1 MSRDHRAVSLLRET
15 SATPRLEPDVT
26 QAILDALHDV
36 MTSPWIY
43 LVLFAL
49 AMLDG
54 FFPVVPA
61 ETSVITAGVFAA
73 ATGAPDL
80 LPVIVVAALGAFA
93 GDHISYAIGRT
104 TNDRLRNGRRSRKAF
119 AWAERALA
127 ERGGLVLVVARYI
140 PGGRTACTLTMG
152 AVAYPRRSFALF
164 DAVAA
169 VSWAVYSGLIGYVG
183 GAAFENDPIKGLLLG
198 LGIALTIT
206 AVVEV
211 VRYLRHRRT
220 APEAETQLVA
230 SRD

>member
-1 MSRDHRAVSLLRET
+1 M
-15 SATPRLEPDVT
+15 T
-26 QAILDALHDV
+26 QAILDAIHQV

-43 LVLFAL
+43 LALFAL

-54 FFPVVPA
+54 FFPIVPA

-73 ATGAPDL
+73 STGAPNL
-80 LPVIVVAALGAFA
+80 WLVIAVAALGAFA

-104 TNDRLRNGRRSRKAF
+104 TNSRLRGGRRSGKAI
-119 AWAERALA
+119 AWAERALH

-164 DAVAA
+164 DALAT
-169 VSWAVYSGLIGYVG
+169 VSWAIYSGLIGYVG

-211 VRYLRHRRT
+211 VRFTRRRRT
-220 APEAETQLVA
+220 EGRHERTAVRTG
-230 SRD
+230 D

>member
-1 MSRDHRAVSLLRET
+1 M
-15 SATPRLEPDVT
+15 T
-26 QAILDALHDV
+26 QTILDLLHDV

-43 LVLFAL
+43 LALFAVAL
-49 AMLDG
+49 LDG

-61 ETSVITAGVFAA
+61 ETAVITAGVFAA

-80 LPVIVVAALGAFA
+80 PLVIVVAALGAFV
-93 GDHISYAIGRT
+93 GDHVSYLIGRT
-104 TNDRLRNGRRSRKAF
+104 ANGRLRNGRRSRKAF
-119 AWAERALA
+119 AWAEKALA

-198 LGIALTIT
+198 LGIAVTVT
-206 AVVEV
+206 VVVEV
-211 VRYLRHRRT
+211 VRHLRRRG
-220 APEAETQLVA
+220 AVAEPESALA
-230 SRD
+230 GSRD

>member
-1 MSRDHRAVSLLRET
+1 M
-15 SATPRLEPDVT
+15 T
-26 QAILDALHDV
+26 QAILDAV
-36 MTSPWIY
+36 QQAMTSPWIY
-43 LVLFAL
+43 LALFAL

-73 ATGAPDL
+73 STGAPDIV
-80 LPVIVVAALGAFA
+80 PVIVVAALGAFV

-104 TNDRLRNGRRSRKAF
+104 TNDRLRNGRRSGKAI

-152 AVAYPRRSFALF
+152 AVAYPRRSFAFF

-169 VSWAVYSGLIGYVG
+169 SSWAVYSGLIGYLG
-183 GAAFENDPIKGLLLG
+183 GAAFEHDPIKGLLFG
-198 LGIALTIT
+198 LGIAVSIT
-206 AVVEV
+206 VVVEV
-211 VRYLRHRRT
+211 VRHLRRRDAAEPQP
-220 APEAETQLVA
+220 APELVR
-230 SRD
+230 SGD

>member
-1 MSRDHRAVSLLRET
+1 VAQT
-15 SATPRLEPDVT
+15 
-26 QAILDALHDV
+26 ILDALHDV
-36 MTSPWIY
+36 MSSPWVY
-43 LVLFAL
+43 LALFAL

-73 ATGAPDL
+73 ATGAPNL
-80 LPVIVVAALGAFA
+80 ALVIVAAALGAFA
-93 GDHISYAIGRT
+93 GDHVSYAIGRT

-119 AWAERALA
+119 GWAERALA

-140 PGGRTACTLTMG
+140 PGGRTACTITIG

-169 VSWAVYSGLIGYVG
+169 GSWAIYSGLIGYVG

-206 AVVEV
+206 AVVEI
-211 VRYLRHRRT
+211 VRHVRRRRT
-220 APEAETQLVA
+220 VQEPEPVLVA
-230 SRD
+230 SND

>member
-1 MSRDHRAVSLLRET
+1 MT
-15 SATPRLEPDVT
+15 VT
-26 QAILDALHDV
+26 QAILDTLREV

-43 LVLFAL
+43 PALLAL

-61 ETSVITAGVFAA
+61 ETSIITAGVFAA
-73 ATGAPDL
+73 STSAPHL
-80 LPVIVVAALGAFA
+80 ALVITVAALGAFA
-93 GDHISYAIGRT
+93 GDHVSYAIGRT
-104 TNDRLRNGRRSRKAF
+104 TSSRLRDGRRSGKAF

-169 VSWAVYSGLIGYVG
+169 SSWALYSALIGYVG
-183 GAAFENDPIKGLLLG
+183 GVAFENDPVKGLLLG
-198 LGIALTIT
+198 LGIALSIT
-206 AVVEV
+206 AVVET
-211 VRYLRHRRT
+211 VRHVRRRRT
-220 APEAETQLVA
+220 AGEPVLAN

>member
-1 MSRDHRAVSLLRET
+1 VAQT
-15 SATPRLEPDVT
+15 
-26 QAILDALHDV
+26 ILDALHDV
-36 MTSPWIY
+36 MSSPWVY
-43 LVLFAL
+43 LALFAL

-73 ATGAPDL
+73 ATGAPNL
-80 LPVIVVAALGAFA
+80 ALVIVAAALGAFA
-93 GDHISYAIGRT
+93 GDHVSYAIGRT

-119 AWAERALA
+119 GWAERALA

-140 PGGRTACTLTMG
+140 PGGRTACTITMG

-169 VSWAVYSGLIGYVG
+169 GSWAIYSGLIGYVG

-206 AVVEV
+206 AFVEI
-211 VRYLRHRRT
+211 VRHVRRRRT
-220 APEAETQLVA
+220 VQEPEPVLVA
-230 SRD
+230 SND

>member
-1 MSRDHRAVSLLRET
+1 M
-15 SATPRLEPDVT
+15 T
-26 QAILDALHDV
+26 QAILDAV
-36 MTSPWIY
+36 QQAMTSPWIY
-43 LVLFAL
+43 LALFAL

-73 ATGAPDL
+73 STGAPDIV
-80 LPVIVVAALGAFA
+80 PVIVVAALGAFV
-93 GDHISYAIGRT
+93 GDHVSYAIGRT
-104 TNDRLRNGRRSRKAF
+104 TNNRLRNGRRSGKAI

-152 AVAYPRRSFALF
+152 AVAYPRRSFAFF

-169 VSWAVYSGLIGYVG
+169 SSWAVYSGLIGYLG
-183 GAAFENDPIKGLLLG
+183 GAAFEHDPIKGLLFG
-198 LGIALTIT
+198 LGIAVSIT
-206 AVVEV
+206 VVVEV
-211 VRYLRHRRT
+211 VRHLRRRDAEERQP
-220 APEAETQLVA
+220 APGLVR